1 MLYNKN
7 INAKK
12 GVDNVV
18 RGFYTLASGMLTQN
32 RILNTVSNNIS
43 NADTVGFKK
52 SDMTTKA
59 FGDLLIERVK
69 NGEATPVGHTTLMN
83 TVDRTYTDYTEGEI
97 NKTGRILDFAINGDG
112 FFGIQT
118 NNGTI
123 YTRNGSFDIDANGYL
138 VLKGKGRV
146 LGQNGPIKPNTD
158 NITSD
163 GSGNIFAGG
172 KKVGQIA
179 VYGFSDLNTLKTTG
193 EGVYT
198 GNSSGLIKNPKLL
211 WKCTEN
217 SNVNMA
223 NEMTNAIAAQ
233 RQLQNCSEALKMYDQ
248 VLDEATTQIGKV

>member
-1 MLYNKN
+1 M
-7 INAKK
+7 
-12 GVDNVV
+12 V

-32 RILNTVSNNIS
+32 RVLDTISNNIS
-43 NADTVGFKK
+43 NADTTGFKK

-69 NGEATPVGHTTLMN
+69 NGSQTPVGHTTLMN
-83 TVDRTYTDYTEGEI
+83 TVDKTYTDYTQGGI
-97 NKTGRILDFAINGDG
+97 TQTGRNLDFAINGNG

-118 NNGTI
+118 NSGTV
-123 YTRNGSFDIDANGYL
+123 YTRDGSFNVDSDGYL

-146 LGQNGPIKPNTD
+146 LGQNGPIKTGTD

-163 GSGNIFAGG
+163 SSGNIFADG

-179 VYGFSDLNTLKTTG
+179 VYGFNDTNTLKTTG

-198 GNSSGLIKNPKLL
+198 GNSSGLVKNAKLL

-217 SNVNMA
+217 SNVDMA
-223 NEMTNAIAAQ
+223 REMTNAISSQ
-233 RQLQNCSEALKMYDQ
+233 RELQNCSQALKMYDQ
-248 VLDEATTQIGKV
+248 ILDTATTQIGKI